1 MQRLL
6 ASILLFC
13 VGFSLPAAGGP
24 LCLCIA
30 GWAGQHA
37 DCCGHD
43 AKDCSEECPKL
54 EGLPDAPVPESA
66 PDVPSVPVIDL
77 AWLPELPPMSAPRL
91 RDAVA
96 QAERIRGPTSAPPD
110 RAQLAIW
117 RL

>member
-30 GWAGQHA
+30 GWAQDQA

-43 AKDCSEECPKL
+43 TKDCECPKL
-54 EGLPDAPVPESA
+54 ERLPDAPVPESA

-77 AWLPELPPMSAPRL
+77 AWLPDVLRPTSAPPL
-91 RDAVA
+91 RDAVFRA
-96 QAERIRGPTSAPPD
+96 DRIRGPTCAPPD